1 MSGTLQKLKK
11 RLSTSLIHS
20 SHPAEKPPE
29 MEPLTNGTVR
39 SNAVVTSDGHTG
51 ELSDKVDDLK
61 KIDEVRMRNG
71 KRVS

>member
-1 MSGTLQKLKK
+1 MLF
-11 RLSTSLIHS
+11 
-20 SHPAEKPPE
+20 
-29 MEPLTNGTVR
+29 V
-39 SNAVVTSDGHTG
+39 AVVTSDGHTG